1 MPEVTIEEKRAAE
14 TRLRSSAKKQRVTQP
29 AILTTVALQRIVDG
43 VYDTVKEAGDN
54 LDLSARQRK
63 ELREHLEATRK
74 LDHFFT
80 AVEQPQQGSSEQQE
94 GEPEGPVQVP
104 AAGPQHDGEQQ
115 QDAAAGKYLTDEQV
129 AMYRGYGADAFKGTD
144 DEFRAWHAMATK
156 KGEEFRRQ
164 TNPVHP
170 IAKGL
175 RWGGEG
181 MGWFDPKRAR
191 REEREHRKQK
201 RLQRILPLVRLEED
215 VQQQDRMNMCRT
227 HATPPGW
234 IFGCSE
240 VEQGDTG
247 AGVLLPSSRARD
259 LCACSVLTPWAWCWA
274 CDGGEPTPM
283 SKTLSGGELVRC
295 QDCRTVR
302 CTANCG
308 CVFYNTPEVPDD
320 RFMLFSHC
328 E

>member
-1 MPEVTIEEKRAAE
+1 
-14 TRLRSSAKKQRVTQP
+14 
-29 AILTTVALQRIVDG
+29 
-43 VYDTVKEAGDN
+43 
-54 LDLSARQRK
+54 
-63 ELREHLEATRK
+63 
-74 LDHFFT
+74 
-80 AVEQPQQGSSEQQE
+80 
-94 GEPEGPVQVP
+94 
-104 AAGPQHDGEQQ
+104 
-115 QDAAAGKYLTDEQV
+115 
-129 AMYRGYGADAFKGTD
+129 
-144 DEFRAWHAMATK
+144 
-156 KGEEFRRQ
+156 
-164 TNPVHP
+164 
-170 IAKGL
+170 
-175 RWGGEG
+175 
-181 MGWFDPKRAR
+181 MGRFDPKRAR

-215 VQQQDRMNMCRT
+215 VQQQDHMNMYRT

-302 CTANCG
+302 CTANSKLWLCVLQHQRYLTIASCYLAIVIEYLTVYYLTVYISRRTSRESPLYPEGIAPELILWDVGSVLWDACG
-308 CVFYNTPEVPDD
+308 
-320 RFMLFSHC
+320 L
-328 E
+328 